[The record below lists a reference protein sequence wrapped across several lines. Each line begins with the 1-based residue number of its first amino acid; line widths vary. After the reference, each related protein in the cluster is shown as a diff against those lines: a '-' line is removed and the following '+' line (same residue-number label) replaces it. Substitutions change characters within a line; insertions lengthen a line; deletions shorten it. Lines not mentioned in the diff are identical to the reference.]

1 MYEDG
6 TKVYGFRYGYT
17 PTNRIFKY
25 IQEMEKFVG
34 EIGTV
39 VSSNINSTSLIF
51 STGNRFSYPTEM
63 IKDHLVNEEPE
74 IDLKELLTQ
83 IKSL

>member
-1 MYEDG
+1 MYDVG
-6 TKVYGFRYGYT
+6 TKVYGFEFEDNHGGRSFTYLYT
-17 PTNRIFKY
+17 MDKH
-25 IQEMEKFVG
+25 VG

-39 VSSNINSTSLIF
+39 ILSSKNSTSLEF
-51 STGNRFSYPTEM
+51 ASGKRYSYPTEM
-63 IKDHLVNEEPE
+63 IEYNLVEKEPE